1 MFCPILFTQ
10 KILQRLQE
18 KKDLR
23 GSLFFL
29 TLYQTKKTF
38 LIELL
43 WMTASN
49 CPFQGSI

>member
-29 TLYQTKKTF
+29 TLYQTKKNFFDRTT
-38 LIELL
+38 LDDCL
-43 WMTASN
+43 
-49 CPFQGSI
+49 